1 MGWCLLVSL
10 ISAIVL
16 SRFLNNVSTLVR
28 PNNLAGIFVVLV
40 LIASISF
47 ILLPV
52 GLELGVEITRNAET
66 STAVLWTGGNAVSFL
81 WVLGEPLLYLLTM
94 PSY

>member
-1 MGWCLLVSL
+1 
-10 ISAIVL
+10 VL

>member
-1 MGWCLLVSL
+1 MFAKVSGLLNRS
-10 ISAIVL
+10 I
-16 SRFLNNVSTLVR
+16 VR
-28 PNNLAGIFVVLV
+28 PNNLAGVFIVLV

-66 STAVLWTGGNAVSFL
+66 STAVLWTGGNVVSFL
-81 WVLGEPLLYLLTM
+81 WVLGVFLSFSSCIFAHIFL
-94 PSY
+94 